1 MGSNFF
7 MVGILWVQFFLCSYF
22 VGLVFFGFFLAYFV
36 VQRFSVVCC
45 MRKSDIKQKYVNA
58 SQTGVYSVPN
68 RFQQLSGLFI
78 LQRYFIY
85 LISYAIKQLS
95 FRQIVFLVIFFL
107 H

>member
-7 MVGILWVQFFLCSYF
+7 MVGILWVQFFLCGYF
-22 VGLVFFGFFLAYFV
+22 VGLVFFFFLAYFV

-45 MRKSDIKQKYVNA
+45 MRSDRKQKYVNV
-58 SQTGVYSVPN
+58 SQTGVYSVSN

-78 LQRYFIY
+78 LERYFIY

-95 FRQIVFLVIFFL
+95 F
-107 H
+107 